1 MTFVQNVI
9 RDFRAERAEHY
20 VTSNCEDLDLSQHLH
35 DALNS
40 LKIVLAAEESL
51 KTGRTLE
58 L

>member
-1 MTFVQNVI
+1 MHAKWKQGHI
-9 RDFRAERAEHY
+9 PK
-20 VTSNCEDLDLSQHLH
+20 CEDLDLSQHLH

>member
-1 MTFVQNVI
+1 MSKKSQRSLIAAFFYNETKD
-9 RDFRAERAEHY
+9 RD
-20 VTSNCEDLDLSQHLH
+20 
-35 DALNS
+35 S

>member
-1 MTFVQNVI
+1 M
-9 RDFRAERAEHY
+9 Y
-20 VTSNCEDLDLSQHLH
+20 VDEIYLTWATARQDVTPNCEDLDLSQHLH